1 MQEIL
6 DYFDPRPWISQVPA
20 TDQDYY
26 TLVMEATKATKATKV
41 IEADKTYFGFRF
53 KGLDVLT
60 YIQMFLVRSIL
71 VGVEALSSWKISQMQ

>member
-6 DYFDPRPWISQVPA
+6 DYFDPTPWISQVPT

-26 TLVMEATKATKATKV
+26 TLVMEATKAIKV

>member
-26 TLVMEATKATKATKV
+26 TLVMEATKV

-53 KGLDVLT
+53 KGLDVLI
-60 YIQMFLVRSIL
+60 YIQMFLARSIL
-71 VGVEALSSWKISQMQ
+71 VGVETLSSWKISQMQ

>member
-26 TLVMEATKATKATKV
+26 TLVMEATKATKV

-60 YIQMFLVRSIL
+60 YIQMFLARSIP
-71 VGVEALSSWKISQMQ
+71 VGVETLSSWKISQMQ